1 MRTYDA
7 SLIAPAIELFLG
19 TNNNVDPVEWLADPE
34 HIALVN
40 DKNDL
45 ALFEPGIKHV
55 YSGHYYF
62 QSRGRGAI
70 DSGTELLDEL
80 FNSCYNISILTGF
93 VPINHLAAK
102 WLSRRLG
109 FTAYD
114 IVDINNQQY
123 QLFILTKEEFNK

>member
-19 TNNNVDPVEWLADPE
+19 TNNNVDPIEWLADPE

-70 DSGTELLDEL
+70 DSGTKFLDEL

-93 VPINHLAAK
+93 VPINYLAAK

-114 IVDINNQQY
+114 IVDINDQQY